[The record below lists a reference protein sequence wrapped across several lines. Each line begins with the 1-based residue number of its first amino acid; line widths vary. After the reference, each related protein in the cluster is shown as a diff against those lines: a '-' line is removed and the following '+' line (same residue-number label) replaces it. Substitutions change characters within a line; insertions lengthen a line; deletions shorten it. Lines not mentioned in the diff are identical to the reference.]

1 MASIVGARIFI
12 PFSWGVR
19 SGEGMPIIEEY
30 DAIAK
35 RLRELQTATP
45 KGATEIAHLERW
57 RDLARETA
65 RVYVDGRRR
74 RAARRPILPQ
84 PTD

>member
-1 MASIVGARIFI
+1 MA
-12 PFSWGVR
+12 
-19 SGEGMPIIEEY
+19 IIEEY

-45 KGATEIAHLERW
+45 KAANEIAHLERW